1 MTKVAIVKLDP
12 IETKST
18 GGIVEK
24 VFLHMVREDGVAD
37 EPGDYRFPWR
47 QYEGNS
53 AYKVITNASD
63 DVNVGWI
70 YQDKTHIL
78 RDPNL

>member
-1 MTKVAIVKLDP
+1 MAKVAIIKLDP
-12 IETKST
+12 TDTHST
-18 GGIVEK
+18 GGIVEQ
-24 VFLHMVREDGVAD
+24 VFIRIDNMLEEHG
-37 EPGDYRFPWR
+37 YRFPWR

-53 AYKVITNASD
+53 AYKVITDASD
-63 DVNVGWI
+63 DVKIGWI